1 MYNEVIEL
9 GKPKIIE
16 DDYGNQSKAYDF
28 KEVFADVKSVSQS
41 EFYTASQSGFKP
53 SFKMILP
60 DYYEY
65 DEEDTVKYNGVLYHI
80 IRTFRNGLELE
91 LTVEKKIEGDGN
103 G

>member
-9 GKPKIIE
+9 GRSEIVT
-16 DDYGNQSKAYDF
+16 DDYGNQSKEYVF
-28 KEVFADVKSVSQS
+28 REVFAEIRSVSQS
-41 EFYTASQSGFKP
+41 EYYTAAQSGFKP

-65 DEEDTVKYNGVLYHI
+65 DDEDAVKYNGVLYHI

-91 LTVEKKIEGDGN
+91 LTVEKKIEGVGN